1 MNVIL
6 TQEWVLVGSSDN
18 LELLGGLVIAKP
30 APARALD
37 GSSLG
42 IHLLLEVLEAAK
54 VSLDLVVEDT
64 RGGNLDLSRAGGSKV
79 LPEELQIMLE
89 GAHMSASV
97 NLLLILTE
105 WLLTFKIQLAS
116 ISANEI
122 SHNSH
127 VTTTVELEG
136 RLKGNSSLEVA
147 SSRGLLERLLSGVE
161 TVDVSLVVLGVVEIH
176 NLS

>member
-6 TQEWVLVGSSDN
+6 TQKRVLVGSSDD
-18 LELLGGLVIAKP
+18 LKLLGGLVVTEP
-30 APARALD
+30 TPARALN

-42 IHLLLEVLEAAK
+42 IHLLLEVLEATK

-89 GAHMSASV
+89 GDHMSAFV

-105 WLLTFKIQLAS
+105 WLLTLTNTIS
-116 ISANEI
+116 I
-122 SHNSH
+122 H
-127 VTTTVELEG
+127 
-136 RLKGNSSLEVA
+136 
-147 SSRGLLERLLSGVE
+147 
-161 TVDVSLVVLGVVEIH
+161 LGQ
-176 NLS
+176 

>member
-6 TQEWVLVGSSDN
+6 TQKRVLVGSSDD
-18 LELLGGLVIAKP
+18 LELLGGLIVTEP
-30 APARALD
+30 TPARALN

-42 IHLLLEVLEAAK
+42 IHLLLEVLEATK

-89 GAHMSASV
+89 GDHMSAFV

-105 WLLTFKIQLAS
+105 WLLTLKIQLAF
-116 ISANEI
+116 ILANEI
-122 SHNSH
+122 SQNSH
-127 VTTTVELEG
+127 MTTTVELEG

-147 SSRGLLERLLSGVE
+147 ISRCLLERLLSGVE
-161 TVDVSLVVLGVVEIH
+161 TVDVGLVMLGVMEVH

>member
-1 MNVIL
+1 MLPDVNADDGNVR
-6 TQEWVLVGSSDN
+6 QEWVLVGSSDN

-79 LPEELQIMLE
+79 LPEERV
-89 GAHMSASV
+89 V
-97 NLLLILTE
+97 N
-105 WLLTFKIQLAS
+105 
-116 ISANEI
+116 
-122 SHNSH
+122 